1 MVFFPF
7 LSSVA
12 GVAWRSPGV
21 AWHQATPSYA
31 RQQREQPKGS
41 FGLLVAVDRMRN
53 GNKKSVMVVV
63 IISVCFNTRNVDTIA
78 KKILHTVTLV
88 TLLYCVS
95 YANSL
100 RLTNLTIVRGPGGLV
115 GARRWPGPHPKIYFF
130 LTKKFWVC
138 AHMVNVLNFSFALRT
153 LSIYFRIFFWPR
165 STPRALF
172 FRVTWGYFSTTN
184 M

>member
-1 MVFFPF
+1 MEVAGLHFLRDMFVLLSMEDNKMQVRVNKYEFINTLKNQNRHRPNPSFGFFPF

-21 AWHQATPSYA
+21 AWHHCLETLGDLQATPSYA

-41 FGLLVAVDRMRN
+41 FGLLVAVDRKRN

-88 TLLYCVS
+88 TL
-95 YANSL
+95 
-100 RLTNLTIVRGPGGLV
+100 
-115 GARRWPGPHPKIYFF
+115 
-130 LTKKFWVC
+130 
-138 AHMVNVLNFSFALRT
+138 
-153 LSIYFRIFFWPR
+153 
-165 STPRALF
+165 
-172 FRVTWGYFSTTN
+172 
-184 M
+184 